1 VCRPGLRKQDEPRWD
16 SDLNVALWDTV
27 MVRAPPTRTMRRA
40 AWPVRA
46 QHDPRSLLIVVL
58 LSAVGRRDRSGL
70 HSACVL
76 GLRVPA

>member
-27 MVRAPPTRTMRRA
+27 MVRAPPTHTMRMA
-40 AWPVRA
+40 ARPVRA
-46 QHDPRSLLIVVL
+46 QHDPRSLLMVVL
-58 LSAVGRRDRSGL
+58 LPGRRDRSGL

-76 GLRVPA
+76 GLRVPT